1 VCLVA
6 ELHARKDFAP
16 PLLQKV
22 RKQLQK
28 QREKFLAFAADLDR
42 DLAALAADL
51 EIPVGLARTMLQ
63 VQGLDPGC
71 QISSRSEP
79 FFSQPSATTEVV
91 DCNDCVI
98 EWP

>member
-1 VCLVA
+1 MCLVA

-51 EIPVGLARTMLQ
+51 EIAVGLARTMLQ
-63 VQGLDPGC
+63 VQGLDPG
-71 QISSRSEP
+71 SRQRWQGEKALW
-79 FFSQPSATTEVV
+79 QQ
-91 DCNDCVI
+91 
-98 EWP
+98 

>member
-1 VCLVA
+1 MPRKKNEVDMDGPGPVDRQENLPVVA
-6 ELHARKDFAP
+6 PVPEP
-16 PLLQKV
+16 P
-22 RKQLQK
+22 
-28 QREKFLAFAADLDR
+28 
-42 DLAALAADL
+42 
-51 EIPVGLARTMLQ
+51 
-63 VQGLDPGC
+63 C